1 MMKIILADLNLQSVS
16 AHMKHAEMHEI
27 TWSWNGKH
35 IILIALIVELL
46 NKKIPFYVIKIIIQ
60 KSSFVMLHWQWMWGP
75 RFCVKYKDLIVI
87 TALHHSITCTK
98 YFCCCKYFGHN
109 MLQNII
115 SVVAILDHVDIN
127 SSPGSC
133 VDKRLLP
140 ATWQQQ
146 ICLHFQSP
154 LQMTMMWVSSHC
166 VSRLFR
172 SNLKD
177 NNNLCVKVTQIISK
191 WR

>member
-1 MMKIILADLNLQSVS
+1 MALRSCFGHVSFWLLMYENMQKMILILKYTNVIIMMKIILADLNLQSVS

-35 IILIALIVELL
+35 IILLALIVELL

-60 KSSFVMLHWQWMWGP
+60 KSSFVMLHWHWKWGP
-75 RFCVKYKDLIVI
+75 GFCVKYKNLIVI
-87 TALHHSITCTK
+87 TDLHHSITSTK

-133 VDKRLLP
+133 VR
-140 ATWQQQ
+140 
-146 ICLHFQSP
+146 
-154 LQMTMMWVSSHC
+154 
-166 VSRLFR
+166 
-172 SNLKD
+172 
-177 NNNLCVKVTQIISK
+177 
-191 WR
+191 